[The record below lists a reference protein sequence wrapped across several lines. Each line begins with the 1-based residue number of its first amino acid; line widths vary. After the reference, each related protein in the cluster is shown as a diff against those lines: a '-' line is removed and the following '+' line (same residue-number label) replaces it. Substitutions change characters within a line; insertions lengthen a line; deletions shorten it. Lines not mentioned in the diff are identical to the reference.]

1 MLSFDSIK
9 SIERSGDGPAFITS
23 RTIPPLPMN
32 TSDLAPIL
40 ANLFAELTTGAPEHG
55 AFIVNAG
62 DPGLLRSLE
71 KLSAEEASSSAHDG
85 AIIAAHADHL
95 RYGLSLMNRWA
106 IEGGNPFAEAHW
118 GDAWKIRS
126 VNEEQWRTI
135 QQGLRDEIQRWQN
148 ALREPREVI
157 TIELS
162 GMIASVAHMAYH
174 LGAIRQI
181 SVAARGPKDG
191 DPN

>member
-1 MLSFDSIK
+1 
-9 SIERSGDGPAFITS
+9 
-23 RTIPPLPMN
+23 MN

-40 ANLFAELTTGAPEHG
+40 AGLFAELTTGAPGQG

-62 DPGLLRSLE
+62 DPGLLASLE

-106 IEGGNPFAEAHW
+106 TEGGNPFAEARW

-126 VNEEQWRTI
+126 VNEKQWRSI
-135 QQGLRDEIQRWQN
+135 QKGLRDEIQRWQN
-148 ALREPREVI
+148 ALHEPREVI
-157 TIELS
+157 AIELS

-181 SVAARGPKDG
+181 SAAARGPKDG